1 VKEMATCPRCFEALT
16 DNHKCPRRSV
26 ISAMME
32 VLSTVGVGGLL
43 GGLVAIILNEQAP
56 TALVLAAAA
65 LGAVLASA
73 VRQAVGR
80 GP

>member
-1 VKEMATCPRCFEALT
+1 
-16 DNHKCPRRSV
+16 
-26 ISAMME
+26 
-32 VLSTVGVGGLL
+32 VLDAVSTVGVGGFL
-43 GGLVAIILNEQAP
+43 GGLLAILINDQAP

-80 GP
+80 RP